1 MRFDDRLATVLAQPA
16 ATLHDR
22 AVRWRQLVDLV
33 ARSGGE
39 GDRALLKRAVAA
51 IRDDSGSVREPLRA
65 AAARAIA
72 GMPVPLALLKLF
84 ATDTLAVAAP
94 LLAAAELDSESLA
107 EVRGAASPEVA
118 RFLDSTREPAA
129 EPPAP
134 RPVDE
139 IEPPAPSPEEPA
151 PPPVPTIGEM
161 VARIERRRS
170 GRSGGARP
178 AMAELPGEEDEL
190 ALFRWECSPGG
201 EIEWV
206 EGAPRGPL
214 VGRTIADA
222 DPDEGV
228 DLCVERAFKVRA
240 PFRDCQLDLGQA
252 GMLAGTWTI
261 SGIPAFAPGDGRFI
275 GYRGIARR
283 GAPEVEEA
291 PPLETGPAGLASHD
305 ALREMIHE
313 IKTPLNAIIGFAE
326 IIDGQYFGPAH
337 RHYRERAA
345 QIVGHARLLLDAA
358 EDLDFVARTQSAGLA
373 APTDLSEF
381 LPAFA
386 DRMVARAMQ
395 RGVLI
400 DFADPAV
407 AGDGALNPELTERL
421 LRRFVDALVSAAGP
435 GERLAGAFGANGA
448 SFNIALARPAAMR
461 GISSERLLDPDFG
474 VPGDGEGPRMGTG
487 FALRLVSGLARL
499 AGGRIEFG
507 EEQAVLRLP
516 LAQA

>member
-39 GDRALLKRAVAA
+39 GDRALLKRALAA

-72 GMPVPLALLKLF
+72 GAPVPLALLELF
-84 ATDTLAVAAP
+84 AADTLAVAAP
-94 LLAAAELDSESLA
+94 LLAAAELDERDLA
-107 EVRGAASPEVA
+107 RVRRAASADVA
-118 RFLDSTREPAA
+118 RFLDSTRGTGEEKAAAKEPLAPPPDEPAA
-129 EPPAP
+129 PAP
-134 RPVDE
+134 Q
-139 IEPPAPSPEEPA
+139 
-151 PPPVPTIGEM
+151 PVPTIGEM
-161 VARIERRRS
+161 VARIERRRT
-170 GRSGGARP
+170 RP
-178 AMAELPGEEDEL
+178 EPAPPVASTLEAGDEP

-214 VGRTIADA
+214 IGRTIADA

-228 DLCVERAFKVRA
+228 DQCVERAFKVRA
-240 PFRDCQLDLGQA
+240 PFRDCQLELGEA
-252 GMLAGTWTI
+252 GLVAGTWTI

-283 GAPEVEEA
+283 GAPQPE
-291 PPLETGPAGLASHD
+291 PGPLPNAEQIASTD

-358 EDLDFVARTQSAGLA
+358 EDLDFVARTQAAGAA
-373 APTDLSEF
+373 APTDLADF
-381 LPAFA
+381 LPGFA

-400 DFADPAV
+400 DVDETGL
-407 AGDGALNPELTERL
+407 AGRVALNPELTERL
-421 LRRFVDALVSAAGP
+421 LRRFLDAMVAAAAP
-435 GERLAGAFGANGA
+435 GERLAGGFDVTGGAFGVSLG
-448 SFNIALARPAAMR
+448 RPAALR
-461 GISSERLLDPDFG
+461 NLPSERLLDPEFG
-474 VPGDGEGPRMGTG
+474 APGGEDGPRLAIG

-507 EEQAVLRLP
+507 EDRIALWMP
-516 LAQA
+516 LASG

>member
-16 ATLHDR
+16 TTLHDR

-33 ARSGGE
+33 ARSGGG
-39 GDRALLKRAVAA
+39 GDRALLERAINA

-72 GMPVPLALLKLF
+72 GGPVPLALLKLF
-84 ATDTLAVAAP
+84 AGDTLAVAAP
-94 LLAAAELDSESLA
+94 LLTAAEFDEPSLA
-107 EVRGAASPEVA
+107 EVRAAASPEVR
-118 RFLDSTREPAA
+118 RFIDSTHGSEAAPELSPQPKPGEPAEA
-129 EPPAP
+129 V
-134 RPVDE
+134 R
-139 IEPPAPSPEEPA
+139 EEA
-151 PPPVPTIGEM
+151 QQTPTIGQM

-170 GRSGGARP
+170 SRP
-178 AMAELPGEEDEL
+178 ASGPAAIAQLPGDEGEP
-190 ALFRWECSPGG
+190 ALFRWECSPSG

-214 VGRTIADA
+214 IGRTIADA

-228 DLCVERAFKVRA
+228 DICVERAFKVRA
-240 PFRDCQLDLGQA
+240 PFRDCELELGQA
-252 GMLAGTWTI
+252 GLLAGTWTI

-283 GAPEVEEA
+283 GAPESEA
-291 PPLETGPAGLASHD
+291 ETDGQALLEGSTD

-358 EDLDFVARTQSAGLA
+358 EDLDFVARTQSAGA
-373 APTDLSEF
+373 ATPTDLEEF
-381 LPAFA
+381 LPGFA
-386 DRMVARAMQ
+386 DRLVARAMQ
-395 RGVLI
+395 RGILI
-400 DFADPAV
+400 DLDEPEV
-407 AGDGALNPELTERL
+407 AGAGALNPELTERL
-421 LRRFVDALVSAAGP
+421 LSRFADAMISAAVP
-435 GERLAGAFGANGA
+435 SESLAGAFGANG
-448 SFNIALARPAAMR
+448 SDFHLALTRPAAMR
-461 GISSERLLDPDFG
+461 GMASDRLLDSDFG
-474 VPGDGEGPRMGTG
+474 APANGEAARLGIG

-499 AGGRIEFG
+499 AAGRIEFG
-507 EEQAVLRLP
+507 EDQLILRLP
-516 LAQA
+516 LAKR

>member
-1 MRFDDRLATVLAQPA
+1 VRFDDRLATVLAQPA

-33 ARSGGE
+33 ARSSGE
-39 GDRALLKRAVAA
+39 GDRQLLVRALAD
-51 IRDDSGSVREPLRA
+51 IRDDCRSVREPLRA

-72 GMPVPLALLKLF
+72 GMPVPLALLALF
-84 ATDTLAVAAP
+84 AADTLAVAAP
-94 LLAAAELDSESLA
+94 LLAAAELDPESLA
-107 EVRGAASPEVA
+107 EVRRAASPEVA
-118 RFLDSTREPAA
+118 RFLDSAREPSAQPSA
-129 EPPAP
+129 ES
-134 RPVDE
+134 
-139 IEPPAPSPEEPA
+139 PSALPDQT
-151 PPPVPTIGEM
+151 PPPPTIGEM
-161 VARIERRRS
+161 VARIERRRI
-170 GRSGGARP
+170 GREAGAQPGKTEIRG
-178 AMAELPGEEDEL
+178 EGEEEP

-252 GMLAGTWTI
+252 GMLGGTWTI

-283 GAPEVEEA
+283 GAPVADETTL
-291 PPLETGPAGLASHD
+291 LETGAVGPGNHD

-358 EDLDFVARTQSAGLA
+358 EDLDFVARTQSADRA
-373 APTDLSEF
+373 APTDLGAF
-381 LPAFA
+381 LPGFA
-386 DRMVARAMQ
+386 DRMVAWAMQ
-395 RGVLI
+395 RGVLL
-400 DFADPAV
+400 DFANPDVVGSSAF
-407 AGDGALNPELTERL
+407 NPEMIERL
-421 LRRFVDALVSAAGP
+421 LKRFVDAILSAAAP
-435 GERLAGAFGANGA
+435 GERLAAAFGGNGA
-448 SFNIALARPAAMR
+448 SFTIALTRPVAMR
-461 GISSERLLDPDFG
+461 GIASERLLSQDFG
-474 VPGDGEGPRMGTG
+474 LPGEEEKPRIGTG
-487 FALRLVSGLARL
+487 FALRLVSGLGRL
-499 AGGRIEFG
+499 AGGRIEFS

-516 LAQA
+516 LVQA